1 MSQSA
6 TAAASAAAPAK
17 RRRKF
22 GEVLGCALGRPKVA
36 VMLALGFS
44 SGLPFMLIGNTLG
57 YWMREDGVDLAVIG
71 FVVVGRHDLHPEV
84 PLGAAGRSPARPDW
98 GGWEAVAAG

>member
-1 MSQSA
+1 MSTTA
-6 TAAASAAAPAK
+6 TAAASPAAPAK

-22 GEVLGCALGRPKVA
+22 GEVLRALGRPKVA

-71 FVVVGRHDLHPEV
+71 FVSWVGMTYTLKFLWAPLVDRLRV
-84 PLGAAGRSPARPDW
+84 PGLGRLGSRR
-98 GGWEAVAAG
+98 GW